1 MGLDKKP
8 SPPKREMEEDCEGK
22 QVGSWKDGVRSE
34 PSGSSTD
41 QKSSKESVLVILP
54 SHEADVETVEDKMET
69 GQDYQREE
77 GTKLPNCEAEDSQED
92 TGKNGTVFQNT
103 SVRWNLGEA
112 DSGESIALWAPSF
125 TWRAYLT
132 CEECAG
138 GGSVGNNCIW
148 VIN

>member
-1 MGLDKKP
+1 MNRSLSALFALCTDRMSHFPILLVLFFVVCFCRCIIAMGLDKKP

-103 SVRWNLGEA
+103 SVR
-112 DSGESIALWAPSF
+112 
-125 TWRAYLT
+125 
-132 CEECAG
+132 
-138 GGSVGNNCIW
+138 
-148 VIN
+148 